1 MLRRIV
7 VVVTVVAMSLTLMAG
22 PVSAREEQPWEK
34 LFGCEGLV
42 PIACPGPLPW

>member
-7 VVVTVVAMSLTLMAG
+7 VLVTVVAMSLVLMAG
-22 PVSAREEQPWEK
+22 PASARQPWEK
-34 LFGCEGLV
+34 LFGCEGVV